1 MFSWTRRTGLR
12 LTLAQLPA
20 ALLPAALLQ
29 VALLPAALLPAALVA
44 QVAPPRETR
53 TVRAIDEAAWLAEGL
68 EAVTREGVT
77 GVTAVR
83 WRRGDGVVDT
93 IPLTPARERIALGRA
108 GAGVLVVLAGGVRDS
123 LDVYL
128 ARASG
133 EIRRF
138 STDGGRRLPGSFAAG
153 VGSWPVAVGADV
165 FVLAYQKDERC
176 ELRALG
182 FGEQMFASR
191 SLPVATTG
199 FEVQFESAT
208 SQIVVTLAGAAGVEP
223 IRFLHPDA
231 PRLHVERGLL
241 EFGTLIVGAS
251 GRDVLRVT
259 NAGNAA
265 LAVGLTL
272 VGSGFA
278 LEGPARLDLAAGAH
292 TELAVSFTPPR
303 AGAYQGALHLGVGE
317 LGEPLQVVL
326 RGVALVPTPEPAP
339 PSAVAAAPKNDA
351 MSPPAGQ
358 PVESPAADAVVAV
371 PAPQPVTPT
380 PKPVTAPPALALVEG
395 LVEVTGRPG
404 EVLWLTSVTMDDE
417 RDRPLRPIATWR
429 VRLPGGGEP
438 LRLPAESLGPIG
450 QAVSLLALRRDGGEL
465 CESAVLTFTVSRR

>member
-12 LTLAQLPA
+12 LAV
-20 ALLPAALLQ
+20 
-29 VALLPAALLPAALVA
+29 VALPSVLVA
-44 QVAPPRETR
+44 QVAPARETR
-53 TVRAIDEAAWLAEGL
+53 TVRAIDEAGWLAQGL
-68 EAVTREGVT
+68 EAVTREGVA

-208 SQIVVTLAGAAGVEP
+208 SQIVVTLTGAAGVEP

-231 PRLHVERGLL
+231 PRLHVDGGLL
-241 EFGTLIVGAS
+241 EFGTVTVGAR
-251 GRDVLRVT
+251 GREVVRVT
-259 NAGNAA
+259 NPGSAA
-265 LAVGLTL
+265 LVIGLTL
-272 VGSGFA
+272 EGAGFA
-278 LEGPARLDLAAGAH
+278 LEGPPRLDLAAGAH
-292 TELAVSFTPPR
+292 TVLAVSFTPPS

-326 RGVALVPTPEPAP
+326 RGVAVEATPEPAP
-339 PSAVAAAPKNDA
+339 PAAVAAPPK
-351 MSPPAGQ
+351 
-358 PVESPAADAVVAV
+358 VESAPARASLTEKPVGDTVVSE
-371 PAPQPVTPT
+371 PGPKLVTPT
-380 PKPVTAPPALALVEG
+380 PRPVAPPPGLALVDG

-404 EVLWLTSVTMDDE
+404 EVLWLTSVTMDDG
-417 RDRPLRPIATWR
+417 RGRPLRPLATWR
-429 VRLPGGGEP
+429 VRLPGGGGP
-438 LRLPAESLGPIG
+438 LRLPPASLGPLG

-465 CESAVLTFTVSRR
+465 CESAVLTFTVQRR

>member
-12 LTLAQLPA
+12 LTVAQLTA
-20 ALLPAALLQ
+20 ALLSS
-29 VALLPAALLPAALVA
+29 ALLPALVA
-44 QVAPPRETR
+44 QVAPLRETR
-53 TVRAIDEAAWLAEGL
+53 TVRAIDEAAWPAEGL

-153 VGSWPVAVGADV
+153 VGSWPIAVGAEV

-199 FEVQFESAT
+199 FEVQFEAAT
-208 SQIVVTLAGAAGVEP
+208 SQIVVTLPSAAGVEP

-231 PRLHVERGLL
+231 PRLHLDGGLL
-241 EFGTLIVGAS
+241 EFGAVLVGAS
-251 GRDVLRVT
+251 GRDVVRVT
-259 NAGNAA
+259 NPGNAA

-272 VGSGFA
+272 EGTGFA

-292 TELAVSFTPPR
+292 AELAVTFTPPR

-317 LGEPLQVVL
+317 LGEPLQLVL
-326 RGVALVPTPEPAP
+326 RGVAVVPVPEPPQP
-339 PSAVAAAPKNDA
+339 PAVAAAPKIETA
-351 MSPPAGQ
+351 SPPSPTEK
-358 PVESPAADAVVAV
+358 PVGDEDVPE
-371 PAPQPVTPT
+371 PAPKVVTPT
-380 PKPVTAPPALALVEG
+380 PPPVAAPPGLALVDG

-404 EVLWLTSVTMDDE
+404 EVLWLASVTMDDG
-417 RDRPLRPIATWR
+417 RGRPLRPLATWR
-429 VRLPGGGEP
+429 VRLPGGGGP
-438 LRLPAESLGPIG
+438 LRLPSASLGPVG

-465 CESAVLTFTVSRR
+465 RESDVLSFTVAGW